1 MKSLKVLACVA
12 CLVGTV
18 SGVGFAKDVQ
28 TIAGSMVV
36 PNNVTVVSAS
46 KTNTR
51 DFVEKQMKQNPSK
64 NMAMNMMVEDVFKS
78 FGTTFDVYQLQG
90 ADKTGQ
96 KDAYVVAVDVK
107 QIAQQV
113 AKDKRNDP
121 MFMAAMA
128 ALDKGQIDP
137 VTEQL
142 VLGAVNK
149 QIPTT
154 TTVVPLNDPKRY
166 TNLKTRSGELLI
178 KPRTLTVE
186 NAEQVHPVAGTKYQ
200 TYAASSRLLYAE
212 GDGQTPLYA
221 NAAFVL
227 KPGKPVLYVGVTTD
241 VQRDYFKTIF
251 DNAFKSIK

>member
-1 MKSLKVLACVA
+1 MKSLKVLACAA
-12 CLVGTV
+12 CLLGTV

-28 TIAGSMVV
+28 TIAGSMMV
-36 PNNVTVVSAS
+36 PNNVNVVSAS

-51 DFVEKQMKQNPSK
+51 DFVEKQLNENPSK
-64 NMAMNMMVEDVFKS
+64 SSMANMMAKEFLQNL
-78 FGTTFDVYQLQG
+78 GTNFDVYQLQG
-90 ADKTGQ
+90 SDKTGQ
-96 KDAYVVAVDVK
+96 KVAVDVK
-107 QIAQQV
+107 QIAQKV
-113 AKDKRNDP
+113 AKDKANDP
-121 MFMAAMA
+121 MFVAAMA

-142 VLGAVNK
+142 MLGAINK

-166 TNLKTRSGELLI
+166 ANLKTRSGELLI

-200 TYAASSRLLYAE
+200 TYAASSRLLYA
-212 GDGQTPLYA
+212 DGNVQTPLYA

>member
-1 MKSLKVLACVA
+1 
-12 CLVGTV
+12 
-18 SGVGFAKDVQ
+18 
-28 TIAGSMVV
+28 MVV
-36 PNNVTVVSAS
+36 PNNVNVVSVS

-51 DFVEKQMKQNPSK
+51 GFVEKQLNENPSK
-64 NMAMNMMVEDVFKS
+64 SSMANMMAKEF
-78 FGTTFDVYQLQG
+78 FQNLGTTFDVYQLQG

-96 KDAYVVAVDVK
+96 KDAFVVAVDVK
-107 QIAQQV
+107 KIAQQV
-113 AKDKRNDP
+113 AKDKTNDP
-121 MFMAAMA
+121 MFVAAMA

-142 VLGAVNK
+142 MLSAINK

-166 TNLKTRSGELLI
+166 ANLKTRSGKLLI

-200 TYAASSRLLYAE
+200 TYAASSRLLYAD

>member
-1 MKSLKVLACVA
+1 MKSLKVLACAA
-12 CLVGTV
+12 CLVGTI

-51 DFVEKQMKQNPSK
+51 DFVEKQIKQNPSK
-64 NMAMNMMVEDVFKS
+64 NMAMNMMVEDVFKN

-96 KDAYVVAVDVK
+96 KDAFVVAVDVK

-113 AKDKRNDP
+113 AKDKANDP

-142 VLGAVNK
+142 MLGAVNK

-154 TTVVPLNDPKRY
+154 TTVGPLNDPKRY
-166 TNLKTRSGELLI
+166 ANLKTRSGKLLI

-186 NAEQVHPVAGTKYQ
+186 NAEQVHTG
-200 TYAASSRLLYAE
+200 
-212 GDGQTPLYA
+212 GQL
-221 NAAFVL
+221 
-227 KPGKPVLYVGVTTD
+227 
-241 VQRDYFKTIF
+241 
-251 DNAFKSIK
+251 

>member
-1 MKSLKVLACVA
+1 MKSLKVLACAA
-12 CLVGTV
+12 CLVGTI

-36 PNNVTVVSAS
+36 PNNVNVVSAS

-51 DFVEKQMKQNPSK
+51 DFVEMQMKQNSSK
-64 NMAMNMMVEDVFKS
+64 NMAMNMMAEDIFKN

-96 KDAYVVAVDVK
+96 KDAFLVAVDVK
-107 QIAQQV
+107 QIAQKV
-113 AKDKRNDP
+113 AKDKANDP
-121 MFMAAMA
+121 MFVAAMA

-142 VLGAVNK
+142 MLGAINK

-166 TNLKTRSGELLI
+166 ANLKTR
-178 KPRTLTVE
+178 
-186 NAEQVHPVAGTKYQ
+186 
-200 TYAASSRLLYAE
+200 
-212 GDGQTPLYA
+212 
-221 NAAFVL
+221 
-227 KPGKPVLYVGVTTD
+227 
-241 VQRDYFKTIF
+241 
-251 DNAFKSIK
+251 